1 MLLLFTNEDHNATL
15 RSGTLVPRVEARVV
29 YDTLSNTCLQKYK
42 FLLTSAQELAEIC
55 QKKLQIPNFSAGD
68 VRKWWIIHGHSALI
82 LQIPSFVTDFFLNF
96 GFAEVTLSRKYS
108 NKFGISLDFS

>member
-1 MLLLFTNEDHNATL
+1 MQN
-15 RSGTLVPRVEARVV
+15 
-29 YDTLSNTCLQKYK
+29 YK
-42 FLLTSAQELAEIC
+42 FLLTSEQDLTEIC
-55 QKKLQIPNFSAGD
+55 YKKLQIPNFSAVD

-82 LQIPSFVTDFFLNF
+82 LQIPSLVTDFFRNF

>member
-1 MLLLFTNEDHNATL
+1 
-15 RSGTLVPRVEARVV
+15 
-29 YDTLSNTCLQKYK
+29 
-42 FLLTSAQELAEIC
+42 LTSAQDLAEIC

-82 LQIPSFVTDFFLNF
+82 LQIPSLVTDFFSNF
-96 GFAEVTLSRKYS
+96 GFAEVALSRKYS